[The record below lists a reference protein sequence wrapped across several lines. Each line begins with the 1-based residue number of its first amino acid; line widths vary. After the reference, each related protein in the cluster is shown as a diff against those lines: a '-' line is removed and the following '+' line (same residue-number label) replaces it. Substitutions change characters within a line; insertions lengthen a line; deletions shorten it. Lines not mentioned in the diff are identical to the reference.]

1 MIRDPQNIS
10 PVEPTYRDP
19 NIDPTADPRY
29 EARKGMDAGTIVGIA
44 LGLVMLLAAGAAW
57 IFAPEKTTTAINPP
71 PTTTGQGN
79 TSPQT
84 RPAPAPATSPAAPSA
99 RDTNPGVDVEGSPTK
114 KK

>member
-10 PVEPTYRDP
+10 PIDPTYRDP

-29 EARKGMDAGTIVGIA
+29 EARKGIDAGTIVGIA

-71 PTTTGQGN
+71 PTTTGQGS
-79 TSPQT
+79 TQT
-84 RPAPAPATSPAAPSA
+84 RPAAPAPAAPSA
-99 RDTNPGVDVEGSPTK
+99 RETNPGIESEGSPTMK
-114 KK
+114 K

>member
-10 PVEPTYRDP
+10 PTEPTYRDP

-29 EARKGMDAGTIVGIA
+29 EARKGMDAGTIVGMA

-57 IFAPEKTTTAINPP
+57 IFAPEKTTTAINPA
-71 PTTTGQGN
+71 PTTTRQGS

-99 RDTNPGVDVEGSPTK
+99 PDTNPGVDSGGSPTMK
-114 KK
+114 K

>member
-1 MIRDPQNIS
+1 MNRDPQNIS
-10 PVEPTYRDP
+10 SVDPTYRDP

-29 EARKGMDAGTIVGIA
+29 EARKGMDAGTVVGIG

-71 PTTTGQGN
+71 LTTTGQGG
-79 TSPQT
+79 TSQT

-99 RDTNPGVDVEGSPTK
+99 RDTNPGVDIGGSPAMK
-114 KK
+114 K